1 MLQSMGARIDGVGT
15 NTLHIDGVKALW
27 GGSHRLSPDALE
39 VGSFIGLAAITRSE
53 LTLQDVVAEDLRATR
68 LVFDRLG
75 IRFTVEGRT
84 LHVPKDQ
91 ELRIRPELF
100 QGLPKIDDGPWPA
113 IPTDMMSVVITVATQ
128 CTGTVLFFE
137 KMYDGRMFFTDH
149 LVGMGA
155 RITLCDPH
163 RVVVNGPTPLHAA
176 TVSSPDVRAGMALLL
191 AALCADGKSVIHH
204 VHHVDRGYERVDD
217 KLRAL
222 GASVQRIPG

>member
-1 MLQSMGARIDGVGT
+1 MGARIDGVGT
-15 NTLHIDGVKALW
+15 NTLHIEGVKALW
-27 GGSHRLSPDALE
+27 GATHRLSPDALE
-39 VGSFIGLAAITRSE
+39 VGSFIGLAAMTRSE
-53 LTLQDVVAEDLRATR
+53 LTLQDVVAQDLRSTQ

-75 IRFTVEGRT
+75 IRFTVDGTT

-100 QGLPKIDDGPWPA
+100 QGMPRIDDGPWPA
-113 IPTDMMSVVITVATQ
+113 FPTDMMSVAITAATQ
-128 CTGTVLFFE
+128 CHGTVLFFE

-155 RITLCDPH
+155 RIILCDPH
-163 RVVVNGPTPLHAA
+163 RVVVSGAAPLHAT

-191 AALCADGKSVIHH
+191 AALCAQGRSVIHH
-204 VHHVDRGYERVDD
+204 VHHIDRGYERVDE

-222 GASVQRIPG
+222 GAAVERVPG